1 MVILFLL
8 YHKKT
13 KKKRGFEKML
23 EKRPDSPLGAIIRAR
38 LKEMERSQPW
48 LARQVER
55 SAGTINFII
64 KGRLIPST
72 ELIEKMACVLSID
85 SNIMLSALKEGAES

>member
-1 MVILFLL
+1 M
-8 YHKKT
+8 T
-13 KKKRGFEKML
+13 
-23 EKRPDSPLGAIIRAR
+23 EKRPDTPLGAIIRAR

-48 LARQVER
+48 LARQVDR

-64 KGRLIPST
+64 KGRITPSV
-72 ELIEKMACVLSID
+72 ELIESIASVLSVD